1 MLWLYVAHQHKLS
14 IQNVRFKQTLI
25 GQKLMV
31 CQMLKSNCRLQLLTN
46 CQQTFLNV
54 LATRLQLTPTHTSS
68 RQLTPVHA
76 STTGQH
82 NRPTPPNTPK
92 TPSTLST
99 PNTKT
104 PRHQDLKTPRS
115 KHPHQNL
122 ESSSGS
128 IFFSTTQAQQPKLNN
143 LAIAAMYQTPQQER
157 RSTPKTPKTPTKSA
171 PATRPD
177 LRVITFGFAGF
188 DAAWTTDQ
196 GQGNFGSGA
205 LALPTASE
213 DGTTTCGASAAFTSA
228 ASTPAVSTP
237 VQPRQRPKQPRAP
250 VKPRFCR
257 LNSLNSLNM

>member
-1 MLWLYVAHQHKLS
+1 
-14 IQNVRFKQTLI
+14 
-25 GQKLMV
+25 MV

-128 IFFSTTQAQQPKLNN
+128 IFFSTTQAQQPKLN
-143 LAIAAMYQTPQQER
+143 LASAAMYQTPQQQK
-157 RSTPKTPKTPTKSA
+157 RSTPKTPETPTKPP
-171 PATRPD
+171 PATRRD
-177 LRVITFGFAGF
+177 LHVITFGFAGF
-188 DAAWTTDQ
+188 DAASTTDQ
-196 GQGNFGSGA
+196 GQGNSGSGA
-205 LALPTASE
+205 LALPTTASE
-213 DGTTTCGASAAFTSA
+213 DGITTCGASA

-237 VQPRQRPKQPRAP
+237 VQPRKRPKQPSAP

-257 LNSLNSLNM
+257 LYSPDM